1 MLSTPLLS
9 EPRGS
14 RSFTP
19 ALACRVFFFSFLIY
33 IWCFCE
39 GFFLNF
45 LFKSCLER
53 NEEPEMQHCYS
64 LSKFHYFT
72 QTNNWLLIKGCW
84 LKVCSVSAVVTYS
97 FCTFKC
103 TIHLYLLPAVEN
115 LHLVSRVYI
124 IILLESLAKPPS
136 QQRNLAQNFHWTKM
150 KHSKEQI
157 RIGRDKAATSV

>member
-1 MLSTPLLS
+1 MLSTPRLS

-19 ALACRVFFFSFLIY
+19 ALACRVFLIFGVSVGFVF
-33 IWCFCE
+33 W
-39 GFFLNF
+39 FFL
-45 LFKSCLER
+45 KSCLER
-53 NEEPEMQHCYS
+53 NGEPEMQHCYS
-64 LSKFHYFT
+64 LSEFHYFT

-84 LKVCSVSAVVTYS
+84 LKVWSVSAVVTDS

-103 TIHLYLLPAVEN
+103 TIHLYLLPAIEN

-124 IILLESLAKPPS
+124 NIPLESLAKPPS